1 MQDAGFIALSYVL
14 TLGSMALFAVVT
26 VRRARSL
33 SRTIPDRD
41 KPWL

>member
-1 MQDAGFIALSYVL
+1 MKDLGFIALSYVL
-14 TLGSMALFAVVT
+14 SLGSMAVFAAVT

>member
-1 MQDAGFIALSYVL
+1 MKDVGFIALSYVL

-26 VRRARSL
+26 VRRGRSL
-33 SRTIPDRD
+33 SRTNPGRD

>member
-1 MQDAGFIALSYVL
+1 
-14 TLGSMALFAVVT
+14 MALFAVVT

>member
-1 MQDAGFIALSYVL
+1 MKDVGFIALSYVL
-14 TLGSMALFAVVT
+14 TLGSMVVLAVAT

-33 SRTIPDRD
+33 ARVIPDED

>member
-1 MQDAGFIALSYVL
+1 MKDVGFIALSYVL
-14 TLGSMALFAVVT
+14 TLGSMAVFAVLT
-26 VRRARSL
+26 VRRARAL

>member
-1 MQDAGFIALSYVL
+1 MKDLGFIALSYVL
-14 TLGSMALFAVVT
+14 TLGSIAVFAAVT